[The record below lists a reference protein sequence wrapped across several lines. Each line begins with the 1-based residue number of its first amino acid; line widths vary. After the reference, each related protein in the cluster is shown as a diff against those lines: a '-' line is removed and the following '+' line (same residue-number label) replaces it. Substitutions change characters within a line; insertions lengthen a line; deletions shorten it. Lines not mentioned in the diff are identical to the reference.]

1 MAYDVDKKSLRAV
14 GQPFEEEENSA
25 HGENLLD
32 KSSQFFGG
40 GGGGEGGTFA
50 SQCLNFL

>member
-1 MAYDVDKKSLRAV
+1 MRNLMAYDVDKKSLRAV

-32 KSSQFFGG
+32 KSSQFAGG
-40 GGGGEGGTFA
+40 GYFA